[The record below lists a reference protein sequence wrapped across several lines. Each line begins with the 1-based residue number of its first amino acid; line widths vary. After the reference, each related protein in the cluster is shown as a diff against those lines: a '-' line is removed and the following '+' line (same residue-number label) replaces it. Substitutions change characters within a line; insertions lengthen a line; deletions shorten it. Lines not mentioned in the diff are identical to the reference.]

1 MLVAMEDIYDVL
13 KLLVTRARGVLS
25 DQEIEL
31 ATRIVE
37 KHQAVSPVPAKA
49 KVGGDAETES

>member
-1 MLVAMEDIYDVL
+1 MLGTMEDIYDVL

-37 KHQAVSPVPAKA
+37 KHQAASPVPAKA
-49 KVGGDAETES
+49 KVGGDAETDS